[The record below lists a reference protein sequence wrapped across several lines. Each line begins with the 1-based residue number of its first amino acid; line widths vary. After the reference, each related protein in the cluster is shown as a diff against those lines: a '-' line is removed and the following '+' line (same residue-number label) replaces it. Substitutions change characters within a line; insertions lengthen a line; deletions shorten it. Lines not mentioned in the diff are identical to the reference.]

1 VDGEADAGDVFPF
14 LALEM
19 HVEVAEIELGE
30 FPFQNGGFDTEID
43 EGADGH
49 VSADAGE
56 AVEEEGFHGMDQ
68 F

>member
-1 VDGEADAGDVFPF
+1 
-14 LALEM
+14 M
-19 HVEVAEIELGE
+19 HVEVAEIEFGE
-30 FPFQNGGFDTEID
+30 FPFQDGGFDTEID